1 MGGVIFSFLYWGF
14 GFLRMGTTGITAQA
28 YGKRDFKKS
37 SLILL
42 RSLFSAV
49 FLSFL
54 IFLLAPLIKEV
65 AFLLLSGSMQVETL
79 AKKYFDIR
87 IYDVFAV
94 LALYSVNGWLMG
106 MQNAKYT
113 MILVIFTNLLNV
125 ILDAFFIYKMGMDV
139 DGVALGTVISQ
150 YAGAVLGF
158 FLIFKKYRDKF
169 FGVSFREIFHIDE
182 MLLFFRLNSD
192 IFIRTISLIFAF
204 AFFTNESAKFGDDV
218 LAANTIL
225 MQIWTVF
232 AYGIDG
238 FAFAAES
245 LVGKYLSKSQK
256 ELRELIRRIFIWG
269 FGLGGVF
276 SIAIFLFPQNI
287 LSFFTNNE
295 KVLQIALGYI
305 IYTILAP
312 LINSF
317 SYLWD
322 GIYLGASRA
331 KALRNSMLIAV
342 FLIYLPLYFLTRS
355 YLGGDSLW
363 IAMVIFMVA
372 RGFLL
377 FIQAER
383 EIFNTH
389 Q

>member
-1 MGGVIFSFLYWGF
+1 
-14 GFLRMGTTGITAQA
+14 
-28 YGKRDFKKS
+28 
-37 SLILL
+37 
-42 RSLFSAV
+42 
-49 FLSFL
+49 
-54 IFLLAPLIKEV
+54 
-65 AFLLLSGSMQVETL
+65 
-79 AKKYFDIR
+79 
-87 IYDVFAV
+87 
-94 LALYSVNGWLMG
+94 
-106 MQNAKYT
+106 
-113 MILVIFTNLLNV
+113 
-125 ILDAFFIYKMGMDV
+125 
-139 DGVALGTVISQ
+139 
-150 YAGAVLGF
+150 
-158 FLIFKKYRDKF
+158 
-169 FGVSFREIFHIDE
+169 
-182 MLLFFRLNSD
+182 
-192 IFIRTISLIFAF
+192 
-204 AFFTNESAKFGDDV
+204 
-218 LAANTIL
+218 
-225 MQIWTVF
+225 
-232 AYGIDG
+232 
-238 FAFAAES
+238 AES

-256 ELRELIRRIFIWG
+256 ELRELIKRIFIWG

-295 KVLQIALGYI
+295 KVLQIALGYM

-383 EIFNTH
+383 EIFSIGYVKNA
-389 Q
+389 